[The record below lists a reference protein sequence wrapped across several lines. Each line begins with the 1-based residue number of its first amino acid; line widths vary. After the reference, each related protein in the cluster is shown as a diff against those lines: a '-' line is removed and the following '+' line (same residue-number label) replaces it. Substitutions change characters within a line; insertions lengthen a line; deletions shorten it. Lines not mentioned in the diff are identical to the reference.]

1 MLTLKNIKKIY
12 DNGNI
17 ALNNINL
24 NFRKNEF
31 VTILGPSGSG
41 KTTLLNIIG
50 GLDRY
55 TTGDIIINGMST
67 KYFKDRNWDSYRN
80 SCIGFIFQDYNLIK
94 HLSVYKNVEMSL
106 TLSGVKNKKDMVV
119 ETLKKVGLEKHIHK
133 KPSELSGGQIQR
145 VAIAR
150 ALVNNPEIILA
161 DEPTGALDSQTS
173 TEVMKI
179 IKEISKDKLVIMV
192 SHNEKLAY
200 RYSSRII
207 NIKDG
212 VIINDSNPLNEN
224 KSNKKFK
231 IKKTKMSFL
240 TALSLSLNNIKT
252 KKARTFLTSIASSIG
267 IIGIAVILSISNG
280 FKKQIDNYEAGA
292 LTSFPI
298 TITSSSF
305 LENGSVLEKEDNLS
319 TYPSNNILYS
329 YNYSNNETIHKNKI
343 DNNYISYIEK
353 ISNKY
358 INTIFYDRI
367 INLNI
372 LTFNGVLYKELNN
385 KLVNLIE
392 LPQQSY
398 LKENYDL
405 LKGDYPSKPE
415 DVVLIVDN
423 KNRVDINLLKAL
435 FCNSLEKINF
445 DEIIGQEFKLVK
457 NDDFYKR
464 VDDNVYVKNDVNKEL
479 YEMKSNKTLRI
490 VGILRRKKGNN
501 ILETNTSSNDISKIG
516 YTNELVKQIIKD
528 NKNSNIVNSQIN
540 SSGIVFMGKIEF
552 DRAGITKQEALTM
565 LGENDIPSAIYIYP
579 KDFKSKDK
587 IINYLDRYNKNKP
600 KDEKIIYSDY
610 AKEIINLSKKIMDA
624 ITIVLIVFSSI
635 SLIVSSIM
643 IGIITY
649 ISVIERTREI
659 GILRSLG
666 ARKKDISR
674 VFNMEVLIVGLSTGI
689 IGIVIAKLMII
700 FINLILYKLTDLK
713 DIAMLD
719 LKHAFILIIIST
731 LLTLLG
737 GFIPAK
743 KASKKNPVEALKS

>member
-12 DNGNI
+12 DNRNV
-17 ALNNINL
+17 ALSNINL

-67 KYFKDRNWDSYRN
+67 KYFKDRNWDYYRN

-94 HLSVYKNVEMSL
+94 HLTVYKNVEMSL
-106 TLSGVKNKKDMVV
+106 TLSGIKNKKNMVV

-133 KPSELSGGQIQR
+133 KPSELSGGQMQR

-173 TEVMKI
+173 AEVMEI

-192 SHNEKLAY
+192 SHNEKLAR

-231 IKKTKMSFL
+231 IKKTKMSFS

-252 KKARTFLTSIASSIG
+252 KKARTLLTSIASSIG
-267 IIGIAVILSISNG
+267 IIGISVILSISNG
-280 FKKQIDNYEAGA
+280 FKKQIDNYEVGA
-292 LTSFPI
+292 LSSFPI

-305 LENGSVLEKEDNLS
+305 LENDSILEKEDNLS

-329 YNYSNNETIHKNKI
+329 YNYSNDETIHKNKI

-353 ISNKY
+353 ISDKF
-358 INTIFYDRI
+358 INTISYDRI
-367 INLNI
+367 INLNL
-372 LTFNGVLYKELNN
+372 LTFNGNSYKELNN

-405 LKGDYPSKPE
+405 LAGDYPSKTE

-423 KNRVDINLLKAL
+423 KNRVDSNLLKAL
-435 FCNSLEKINF
+435 FYNFSEKINF
-445 DEIIGQEFKLVK
+445 DEIIGREFKLVK
-457 NDDFYKR
+457 NDDFYKK
-464 VDDNVYVKNDVNKEL
+464 VDDYVYVKNDVNKEL
-479 YEMKSNKTLRI
+479 YERKNNKTLKI
-490 VGILRRKKGNN
+490 VGILRRKKDNN
-501 ILETNTSSNDISKIG
+501 ILEVNISSNDISKIG
-516 YTNELVKQIIKD
+516 YTNKLVKQIIKD

-540 SSGIVFMGKIEF
+540 STGIVFMGKIEF
-552 DRAGITKQEALTM
+552 DRVGITKQEALTM
-565 LGENDIPSAIYIYP
+565 LGENDLPSTIYIYP

-587 IINYLDRYNKNKP
+587 IINYLDKYNKGKP
-600 KDEKIIYSDY
+600 KDEKIIYSNY
-610 AKEIINLSKKIMDA
+610 AKEISDLLKKIMDA

-635 SLIVSSIM
+635 SLVVSSIM

-689 IGIVIAKLMII
+689 IGVVIAKLMLI
-700 FINLILYKLTDLK
+700 FLNFILYKLTDLK
-713 DIAMLD
+713 NIAILD